1 MITLHCK
8 LTFENEKD
16 KQTLI
21 ELMRKFSSCF
31 KYSYNRLLEGHS
43 RKDLKKDLQ
52 KMFNLNS
59 RYVDDAIFKAQSL
72 INLCK
77 ETNQNPNKL
86 IFGGKRLFQ
95 LLKNKHINGKDREK
109 LK

>member
-21 ELMRKFSSCF
+21 NLMRKFSSCF

-52 KMFNLNS
+52 KM
-59 RYVDDAIFKAQSL
+59 
-72 INLCK
+72 
-77 ETNQNPNKL
+77 
-86 IFGGKRLFQ
+86 
-95 LLKNKHINGKDREK
+95 
-109 LK
+109 